1 VASRCGKQDSFQLYV
16 APSVSS
22 SGTWVPS
29 LSGVDIS
36 QHSPGHTKAL
46 TAQRT
51 GKYKNMTVWIAK
63 IYPNWY

>member
-1 VASRCGKQDSFQLYV
+1 M
-16 APSVSS
+16 SS
-22 SGTWVPS
+22 ANHKIY
-29 LSGVDIS
+29 IS